1 MKQSY
6 ISSVLTRVLCVKFR
20 LFFLFF
26 SLLFISFSFGQ
37 DFNVQHIQNDIAI
50 AGGTSMSFT
59 PVSNTNSAFV
69 LPNNNRKTHAGRTDE
84 IETSLDND
92 DLSGAVRLTANNTLT
107 YYRNSSSLNTNMK
120 FSSSIWEYTGTP
132 GGNNEFI
139 VRGRYSVALNGANGS
154 VTHAVSG
161 LTNANKCI
169 PFITGI
175 VTNATVDDADS
186 GTAIA
191 YLENATT
198 LRVQK
203 GSNANN
209 VTVYITLVEFTGSNW
224 TILHGDSGGVSA
236 DTGSVTLRANSD
248 GTGTVSSVT
257 NWANSMIFTHHRGN
271 MADDNVDN
279 AIADNWPLMSPGSN
293 NQTVDWKF
301 DGQHDAQTSGNRH
314 FVHVANNPEISV
326 TRFDGNNNN
335 SSGEHTFDIT
345 SSGLTSVNQALIIGN
360 SISSGGG
367 TAYGRGWRNYQINS
381 TVQAAHWSHRS
392 GNTMEHEIQIVK
404 LYEDYCTPA
413 PSSVDNLGI
422 TNVTFST
429 VNNTTGTEAG
439 NYGNYSHLVG
449 TAMQNTTLNVAITY
463 QTSYTYDTS
472 IWVDW
477 NDNGIFAATERVY
490 IGVSTAASPT
500 TLNASFLI
508 PLTAPIGNHRM
519 RIGGVDSGP
528 LTNPCYTGSWGSFE
542 DYTLNITS
550 TTPCITPITQPTNL
564 TFNSITA
571 NSISGN
577 FSAAGAPGADS
588 YLVLMNTTGTTPTA
602 PSNGTSYTIGNT
614 SLGAT
619 VIDNDGNTNFN
630 ATGLAASTTYYF
642 FIYSFNSACSGGP
655 DYLTSSPLTGNQA
668 TSAVTYCT
676 PSVGSGNQSN
686 SYLQE
691 VSFVGTL
698 NNTSNTSTYSNSPR
712 GYQDFTGLTGV
723 SQQAQGEGVNIYVEF
738 EGATNMHIKAWV
750 DWDRDGVFGNT
761 AAEEVYNP
769 GSNAVINTTFGFIIP
784 SGQALGNY
792 RVRIRGSAYGGT
804 STFGP
809 CGNLNYNGETE
820 DYLFE
825 VVSNCSNIITDIA
838 NGEACGNNQTVDLEF
853 EGSAGVTSF
862 RVYDNKTGGT
872 PLTPAPT
879 FSSPGGTPTGNWT
892 TPSISATTSYW
903 VTAVNGCESL
913 ARKEIVAKINP
924 VATLTFTPNTP
935 TLCGEDTIVEIAAS
949 GDKESVILL
958 DEDFEGTGLST
969 FTQAQPNVTDA
980 RTQWTQ
986 RANTHIPGGLTW
998 YPAIAS
1004 GLGVNH
1010 FVMSNSDYNSGVGIN
1025 LDNDLRSPTVTT
1037 TDFLNLFLEFDMYY
1051 SDYYEVTNGDGNV
1064 NDDYVQIRV
1073 SVDGGTNWIQVEQ
1086 YNDADIGVGT
1096 DFETKTVDLS
1106 THVGP
1111 TFNTIRVSFYYHSE
1125 GWTDGVA
1132 IDNIKIYGEKPLNS
1146 AFDWTT
1152 TADAYTDAAATIP
1165 YISGTSAPL
1174 ATIYVK
1180 PTPAQLENQNFS
1192 FTASAIL
1199 NNGCSVSTVVPINN
1213 KTKYFKGTNNNWN
1226 DPNNWFPNGVPSSD
1240 NCVIIPDTYR
1250 SIINGTTDGDALNVT
1265 VKNGG
1270 ELFIQPNGTLT
1281 IVNFSDIRT
1290 GGLFEIES
1298 GGSLIQIDP
1307 VTNTGIGDVK
1317 RNSANV
1323 RDTDYI
1329 YWTSPVDAFDLSGIS
1344 SGTPSY
1350 YRWQWIP
1357 TVGSNTNGFG
1367 DWTYASGNMTL
1378 GKGYIVRAGTNNS
1391 DNTADTPVNTTF
1403 RGVFNNGNINTP
1415 IASGTYNGGDY
1426 TGPSATL
1433 VTRNDDNW
1441 NLIGNP
1447 YPSAIDAIAFLSA
1460 NTNIEGAVHIWTHGT
1475 QINTTNLPPFY
1486 EDYEYNYNV
1495 NDYVTYNSS
1504 GSSSGAGTYGGNIA
1518 SGQGFFV
1525 MMNHGAADAD
1535 VNFNNT
1541 MRHKSYDNGE
1551 FYRTTQTRTDNEIER
1566 HRIWLSI
1573 ISPTNQTATSL
1584 IGYIEG
1590 ATLAK
1595 DRMFDAYGLENNAMN
1610 LFSLIDEDRML
1621 IQGRP
1626 LPFNTED
1633 QVPIGA
1639 VIPVAGNYTIAIHS
1653 VDGLFEDE
1661 SQDVFLEDLELNII
1675 HNLRN
1680 QPYSFNAETG
1690 VLDNRF
1696 VLRYNNSI
1704 LSTEEFND
1712 IKDLSITAPK
1722 NNYIK
1727 ITSAKDVIKD
1737 VVVYDVLGRVIIDNK
1752 NILKSE
1758 MIFNEIKNP
1767 SGAYIVKVTLANGL
1781 QKTQKIILK

>member
-1 MKQSY
+1 MKQLY
-6 ISSVLTRVLCVKFR
+6 IHSGIAHAISANVKT
-20 LFFLFF
+20 LFLILF
-26 SLLFISFSFGQ
+26 LLFSINGFTQTTIFSENFEGASGSQNPIDGGYLGWDNIEFGGSDDNKWWVLNNTYSAIIGGNYSMAISQNTPTTASPRPQYNNNDQENIASSPLINATGYNAITLDFRWICQGETGYDYGQ
-37 DFNVQHIQNDIAI
+37 IAYSLDGTNWTIFANSGAYVGQNTTQTITNLDISEVDGQQFYLGFYWQND
-50 AGGTSMSFT
+50 GS
-59 PVSNTNSAFV
+59 
-69 LPNNNRKTHAGRTDE
+69 
-84 IETSLDND
+84 
-92 DLSGAVRLTANNTLT
+92 VRN
-107 YYRNSSSLNTNMK
+107 YPS
-120 FSSSIWEYTGTP
+120 
-132 GGNNEFI
+132 FI
-139 VRGRYSVALNGANGS
+139 VDDIVVKGTAAVACSQPTAQATGLTFGS
-154 VTHAVSG
+154 VT
-161 LTNANKCI
+161 AN
-169 PFITGI
+169 T
-175 VTNATVDDADS
+175 
-186 GTAIA
+186 IA
-191 YLENATT
+191 
-198 LRVQK
+198 
-203 GSNANN
+203 GS
-209 VTVYITLVEFTGSNW
+209 
-224 TILHGDSGGVSA
+224 
-236 DTGSVTLRANSD
+236 
-248 GTGTVSSVT
+248 
-257 NWANSMIFTHHRGN
+257 
-271 MADDNVDN
+271 
-279 AIADNWPLMSPGSN
+279 
-293 NQTVDWKF
+293 
-301 DGQHDAQTSGNRH
+301 
-314 FVHVANNPEISV
+314 
-326 TRFDGNNNN
+326 
-335 SSGEHTFDIT
+335 
-345 SSGLTSVNQALIIGN
+345 
-360 SISSGGG
+360 
-367 TAYGRGWRNYQINS
+367 
-381 TVQAAHWSHRS
+381 
-392 GNTMEHEIQIVK
+392 
-404 LYEDYCTPA
+404 
-413 PSSVDNLGI
+413 
-422 TNVTFST
+422 FS
-429 VNNTTGTEAG
+429 
-439 NYGNYSHLVG
+439 
-449 TAMQNTTLNVAITY
+449 
-463 QTSYTYDTS
+463 
-472 IWVDW
+472 
-477 NDNGIFAATERVY
+477 
-490 IGVSTAASPT
+490 AASPAPD
-500 TLNASFLI
+500 NYLI
-508 PLTAPIGNHRM
+508 
-519 RIGGVDSGP
+519 
-528 LTNPCYTGSWGSFE
+528 
-542 DYTLNITS
+542 
-550 TTPCITPITQPTNL
+550 
-564 TFNSITA
+564 
-571 NSISGN
+571 
-577 FSAAGAPGADS
+577 
-588 YLVLMNTTGTTPTA
+588 LMNTSGTTPS
-602 PSNGTSYTIGNT
+602 PGPVDGNT
-614 SLGAT
+614 YAVGNTVSGAT
-619 VIDNDGNTNFN
+619 VVDNDGNTNFN

-676 PSVGSGNQSN
+676 PSVGSGNQSS

-698 NNTSNTSTYSNSPR
+698 NNTTNTSTYSNSPR
-712 GYQDFTGLTGV
+712 GYQDFTGLTDV

-750 DWDRDGVFGNT
+750 DWDRNGVFGNT
-761 AAEEVYNP
+761 AAEEIYNP
-769 GSNAVINTTFGFIIP
+769 GSSAVINTTFGFIIP

-825 VVSNCSNIITDIA
+825 VVPNCTNIITDIA
-838 NGEACGNNQTVDLEF
+838 NGEACGSNQTVDLEF

-862 RVYDNKTGGT
+862 RVYANKTGGS
-872 PLTPAPT
+872 PLSPAPT
-879 FSSPGGTPTGNWT
+879 FSTPGGTPTGNWT
-892 TPSISATTSYW
+892 TPSISTTTSYW

-949 GDKESVILL
+949 GDKESIILL

-969 FTQAQPNVTDA
+969 FTQVQPNVTDA
-980 RTQWTQ
+980 RTEWTQ
-986 RANTHIPGGLTW
+986 RANTYIPVGRTW

-1010 FVMSNSDYNSGVGIN
+1010 FVMSNSDFYTGVGIN

-1051 SDYYEVTNGDGNV
+1051 SDYYEVTNGDGAV
-1064 NDDYVQIRV
+1064 DDDYVRIRV
-1073 SVDGGTNWIQVEQ
+1073 SVDGGAWTQVEQ
-1086 YNDADIGVGT
+1086 YDDADIGVGT

-1106 THVGP
+1106 AHVGP
-1111 TFNTIRVSFYYHSE
+1111 SFNTIRVSFYYHSE

-1132 IDNIKIYGEKPLNS
+1132 IDNIKIYGEKPLDS

-1152 TADAYTDAAATIP
+1152 TADAYSDAAATIP

-1226 DPNNWFPNGVPSSD
+1226 DPDNWFPNGVPSSD

-1250 SIINGTTDGDALNVT
+1250 SIINGTTDGDARNVT

-1307 VTNTGIGDVK
+1307 VINTGIGDVK

-1344 SGTPSY
+1344 SGTPYY

-1391 DNTADTPVNTTF
+1391 DSTADTPVNTTF

-1460 NTNIEGAVHIWTHGT
+1460 NPNIEGAVHIWTHGT

-1486 EDYEYNYNV
+1486 EDYEYSYNV

-1551 FYRTTQTRTDNEIER
+1551 FYRTTQTRTENEIER

-1661 SQDVFLEDLELNII
+1661 SQDIFLEDLELNII